1 VLVSDDQAAAAGP
14 GATGT
19 SATAGERE
27 ELKREFSLW
36 ACFAIAFA
44 FISPIVALY
53 AIFAFAFTS
62 AGPPAWWGFFV
73 VLAGQLLVA
82 FVFAE
87 LASRW
92 PFEGSLYQWSRR
104 LIHETYGWFAGWAY
118 MWTLMI
124 TMTAVSYGAA
134 GFVPIVLDI
143 KPFEPDEQ
151 LLVALGFILFG
162 TLINLL
168 GRTALNIFMG
178 ASIVAEVIGSV
189 GIGTVLLFFHNE
201 HGLGDLFETFGSGV
215 GSGGYLWAGFLAAVA
230 FIGWTYVGFDTAAS
244 IAEEAREPRR
254 DVPKAVILSLIAVAI
269 VVSYAALALILAIP
283 NYGAAISGKVADPVA
298 DTIAFQLGDDVT
310 RPLFVMFIVGFT
322 ASLIAI
328 QTNCSRIMWAF
339 ARADVLPAATYLKKL
354 TEHARLPWATVLT
367 TAVIAGVLL
376 ISTQSEDVYLT
387 LVSMATG
394 GFYISFAFPVLGML
408 WVRLKKRWEP
418 SEFSLGRFG
427 MAVAVIASLWTVFE
441 YINIAWPRAVDV
453 PWYQD
458 WAVLLMTGIVAA
470 LGILAYIPGRSKM
483 RAAEERLE
491 AEPAA
496 VHWTQPR
503 PEPPS
508 AT

>member
-1 VLVSDDQAAAAGP
+1 VTDHQEAAASEDALAP
-14 GATGT
+14 TIR
-19 SATAGERE
+19 GERE
-27 ELKREFSLW
+27 GLKREFSLW

-53 AIFAFAFTS
+53 GIFAFAITS
-62 AGPPAWWGFFV
+62 AGPPAWWGFFI

-82 FVFAE
+82 LVFAE

-151 LLVALGFILFG
+151 LFVALGFLLFG
-162 TLINLL
+162 TLMNLV
-168 GRTALNIFMG
+168 GRPALNIFMG
-178 ASIVAEVIGSV
+178 ASIAAEVIGSV

-201 HGLGDLFETFGSGV
+201 HGLGDLFDSFGAGV

-254 DVPKAVILSLIAVAI
+254 DVPKAVVLSLVAVAI

-283 NYGAAISGKVADPVA
+283 NYGAVISGKVVDPVA
-298 DTIAFQLGDDVT
+298 ETIAFQLGDDIT
-310 RPLFVMFIVGFT
+310 RPLFVLFIIGFT

-328 QTNCSRIMWAF
+328 QTNCSRIMWGF
-339 ARADVLPAATYLKKL
+339 ARADVLPASSYLRKL
-354 TEHARLPWATVLT
+354 TGNARLPWATVLT
-367 TAVIAGVLL
+367 TSLIAGVLL

-408 WVRLKKRWEP
+408 WVRLKRRWEP
-418 SEFSLGRFG
+418 STFSLGRWG
-427 MAVAVIASLWTVFE
+427 MAAAVIAAIWTVFE

-458 WAVLLMTGIVAA
+458 WAVLVMTGIVAVI
-470 LGILAYIPGRSKM
+470 GILVYLPFRAKM

-491 AEPAA
+491 AEPSA
-496 VHWTQPR
+496 VQWTEPR
-503 PEPPS
+503 PEPPAAS
-508 AT
+508 